1 MTSKSIPAPPAL
13 VSPINQM
20 RHIMRLIRETSELPS
35 TARLL
40 NDDLLFYAAI
50 SCSFVFWRAIQQR
63 KASQISCFVLERCFT
78 KPSWLICRN
87 RCYQVLSASCKLL
100 GVDNRSACHRTGNR
114 DYSIKFFLQ
123 TFFSGV
129 LWSEVI
135 HNPINSFIIYYSG
148 RTQLNN
154 INKTEELKTQ
164 LRPDKSHPGSEAK

>member
-1 MTSKSIPAPPAL
+1 MTCKSIPAPLAPVA
-13 VSPINQM
+13 PINQT
-20 RHIMRLIRETSELPS
+20 RRLMRLIRETSELPS

-40 NDDLLFYAAI
+40 NDDDLLFYTAI

-63 KASQISCFVLERCFT
+63 KASQISCFVLKRCFT

-87 RCYQVLSASCKLL
+87 RCYQALSASCKLL
-100 GVDNRSACHRTGNR
+100 RVDNCSACHRTGNR

-148 RTQLNN
+148 RTCALLHQSATILQAHDCSAQQY
-154 INKTEELKTQ
+154 K
-164 LRPDKSHPGSEAK
+164 